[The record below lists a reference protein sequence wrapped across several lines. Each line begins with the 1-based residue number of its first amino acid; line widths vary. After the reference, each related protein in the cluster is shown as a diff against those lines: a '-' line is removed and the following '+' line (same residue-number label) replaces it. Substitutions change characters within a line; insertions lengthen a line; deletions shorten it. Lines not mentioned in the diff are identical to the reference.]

1 MLPSFCSRTI
11 QLIIVLAS
19 ASAAYGQATF
29 TLDAVMSSP
38 FPSELVASEH
48 SSRIACVFNAKGVRN
63 VWTADGPDFVHT
75 ARQVTH
81 YGTDNGQSIASLR
94 LTPDG
99 RTAVYALGSE
109 LNDAQESAK
118 PASSTKGAQQQVFAI
133 EIGSRDAQPRVLGA
147 MGCPEKDCEDIE
159 ISPDGAWAL
168 WSAKKKLW
176 LASIDGKQP
185 AKELATVRGSAVQP
199 KWSPDGKHIAF
210 VSQRDDHSFIAIYDF
225 GGDSVRYMAPSVD
238 KDSMPRWSPDGK
250 AIVFVRTPGVEQK
263 RALIPVRPTL
273 WSLWIADTGTGAGHA
288 LWRSG
293 EKADD
298 SLPDTEDVSLKYAD
312 NGRVVFSS
320 EQDGRNHLYSINT
333 NGGPPALLTHGDF
346 DVEDVALT
354 ADKQWIIYSSYQD
367 DVDRRHLWRVPVDAS
382 SEQQALTRGE
392 TIEWAP
398 VQTGDGKNI
407 VSLGSTAT
415 SPAMPYQISVGGR
428 QMIAA
433 ESLPKDFPSDQLIIP
448 KQVVFKSE
456 DGLTLHGQLFLRR
469 NSNGKVPGVVFMHGG
484 PIRQMMLG
492 FHYMDYYHNAY
503 AENQYL
509 CSRGYAVLSVNYRL
523 GIMYGRAF
531 REAPNTIWRGASE
544 YKDVVAAGRY
554 LQALSEV
561 DPHKIGLWGGSY
573 GGFLTAMGL
582 ARNSDLFKAGV
593 DFHGVHDWS
602 VFLSE
607 RSYFGDLT
615 RRPPDAEQAIKM
627 AWESSPDA
635 YVSTWKSP
643 VLLVHGDDDRN
654 VPFSQTVDL
663 AQRLREQHVPFEQL
677 IIPDEIHGFL
687 IWRDWIRAYTATEEF
702 FDRTLKRGEKIGP
715 E

>member
-1 MLPSFCSRTI
+1 MLPSFCFRTI

-19 ASAAYGQATF
+19 ASTAYAQATF

-48 SSRIACVFNAKGVRN
+48 SSRIAWVFNAKGVRN

-109 LNDAQESAK
+109 LNDAQESAN

-147 MGCPEKDCEDIE
+147 MGCPEEDCEDIE
-159 ISPDGAWAL
+159 ISPDGAQAL

-263 RALIPVRPTL
+263 RALIPIRPTP
-273 WSLWIADTGTGAGHA
+273 WSLWVADAGTGAGHA
-288 LWRSG
+288 LWSSG

-298 SLPDTEDVSLKYAD
+298 SLPDTEDASLKYAE

-333 NGGPPALLTHGDF
+333 NGDPPALLTPGDF
-346 DVEDVALT
+346 DVEDVTLT
-354 ADKQWIIYSSYQD
+354 ADKQWIIYSSNQD
-367 DVDRRHLWRVPVDAS
+367 DVDRRHLWRVPVDARS
-382 SEQQALTRGE
+382 GQQALTRGE
-392 TIEWAP
+392 TIEWDP
-398 VQTGDGKNI
+398 VQTGCLTK
-407 VSLGSTAT
+407 SAS
-415 SPAMPYQISVGGR
+415 
-428 QMIAA
+428 AA
-433 ESLPKDFPSDQLIIP
+433 
-448 KQVVFKSE
+448 V
-456 DGLTLHGQLFLRR
+456 R
-469 NSNGKVPGVVFMHGG
+469 
-484 PIRQMMLG
+484 
-492 FHYMDYYHNAY
+492 
-503 AENQYL
+503 
-509 CSRGYAVLSVNYRL
+509 
-523 GIMYGRAF
+523 
-531 REAPNTIWRGASE
+531 
-544 YKDVVAAGRY
+544 
-554 LQALSEV
+554 
-561 DPHKIGLWGGSY
+561 
-573 GGFLTAMGL
+573 
-582 ARNSDLFKAGV
+582 
-593 DFHGVHDWS
+593 
-602 VFLSE
+602 
-607 RSYFGDLT
+607 
-615 RRPPDAEQAIKM
+615 
-627 AWESSPDA
+627 
-635 YVSTWKSP
+635 
-643 VLLVHGDDDRN
+643 
-654 VPFSQTVDL
+654 
-663 AQRLREQHVPFEQL
+663 
-677 IIPDEIHGFL
+677 
-687 IWRDWIRAYTATEEF
+687 
-702 FDRTLKRGEKIGP
+702 
-715 E
+715 